1 MTFESQNYN
10 FFYLELLFLSPL
22 CKSPAPW
29 QSSSTFF
36 PAVIPKVLSGRVLGE
51 AWPFV
56 LVTLCKADPWI
67 GLELWFISSQLLLW
81 LCGHQCPLSW
91 GQLSQRGTSR
101 PVFPA
106 LGAPEVMPE
115 EKEITGCFLPVELRV
130 CSWAELWGW
139 WQTVLSDT
147 AVLALTESRGHQ
159 GTQSLPL
166 LGAHGSGTAPL
177 GLQQFL
183 IFPLLFCLIINHF
196 VCRCSSIC
204 AIRAGAFCFSSW
216 F

>member
-115 EKEITGCFLPVELRV
+115 EKEIIVFFTCGIEGLQL
-130 CSWAELWGW
+130 SWALGMVTNCAEWHSSAG
-139 WQTVLSDT
+139 TDR
-147 AVLALTESRGHQ
+147 EGHQ

-183 IFPLLFCLIINHF
+183 ILPLLFCLIINHF